1 MRGIRSI
8 PRIFYYKEIPSMNTL
23 KTNSKL
29 ITLLLSAV
37 VVLSACSSGTAK
49 PTDTPKTT
57 PSPIVATR
65 APAVTE
71 KTATAT
77 PEPSIVPIET
87 TYILNTRTKKFH
99 YPSCPSVDD
108 MKEKNKREFTGTRDK
123 VIAQGYTSCGRCD
136 P

>member
-1 MRGIRSI
+1 MRGIRSVS
-8 PRIFYYKEIPSMNTL
+8 RIFLFKEISIVNNL

-29 ITLLLSAV
+29 IMLLLSAV
-37 VVLSACSSGTAK
+37 VALSSCSSGTVK

-57 PSPIVATR
+57 ASPMVATQ
-65 APAVTE
+65 AP
-71 KTATAT
+71 TAT
-77 PEPSIVPIET
+77 PQPSIVPSET

-108 MKEKNKREFTGTRDK
+108 MKEKNKQEFTGTRDN